1 MIIIIYIN
9 IYIYI
14 YKRHNQQENQIIK
27 STIYN
32 EYKEQDRPED

>member
-9 IYIYI
+9 IYIY
-14 YKRHNQQENQIIK
+14 RHNQQENQIIK